1 MQTEPSDLI
10 TMMHHLRSVV
20 SQLRPQSEL
29 TFGEFCAMNMIE
41 ASQKD
46 ENQKLTPTSLNEQ
59 LGTKKPATSRMLTV
73 LEKKGFLK
81 KVSDAKDHRIYYLE
95 LTALGKQ
102 ALLKERDIFHKLL
115 IRICNRMGKD
125 EIKQMV
131 ESLQKLGDILEDE
144 LELPSME

>member
-29 TFGEFCAMNMIE
+29 TFGEFCAMNMI
-41 ASQKD
+41 

-115 IRICNRMGKD
+115 IRIGNRMGKD